1 MKVKLDEN
9 VTTAAVMLLAD
20 HGHDVDTVPSERL
33 TGAADAVVM
42 EACRSDGRM
51 LVTFDVGF
59 GDVRAYPPGSHHGI
73 VLIRITDQRPDNTL
87 DVLRRFLA
95 QHSLDD
101 LAGTLV
107 VVSDTRVRIRR
118 TAL

>member
-9 VTTAAVMLLAD
+9 VTAAAVALLAE
-20 HGHDVDTVPSERL
+20 HSHDVDTVPTERL
-33 TGAADAVVM
+33 TGAKDAVVM
-42 EACRSDGRM
+42 EACRSDSRM

-59 GDVRAYPPGSHHGI
+59 GDVRAYPPGSHPGI
-73 VLIRITDQRPDNTL
+73 VLLRISDQRPDNTL
-87 DVLRRFLA
+87 DLLRRFLS

-101 LAGTLV
+101 LAAALV